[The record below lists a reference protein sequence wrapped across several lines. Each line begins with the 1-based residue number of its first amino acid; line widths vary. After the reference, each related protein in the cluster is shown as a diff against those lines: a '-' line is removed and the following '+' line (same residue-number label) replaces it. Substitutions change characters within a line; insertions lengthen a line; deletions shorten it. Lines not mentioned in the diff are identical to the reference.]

1 MITSSFMYWI
11 TRLDSI
17 CCAICV
23 LSAIFIGAALV
34 TGIPL
39 GIEYFS
45 WADCD
50 RKYRN
55 DINDTSIPAIR
66 KVFLWMASIGVMLLV
81 VSSFIPTTKEA
92 AAIVVVPKIA
102 NSESVAEISTAVKD
116 SAVKWLKEAAAE
128 VEK

>member
-66 KVFLWMASIGVMLLV
+66 KVFLWMASLGVMLLL

-102 NSESVAEISTAVKD
+102 NSESVAEVSTAVKD
-116 SAVKWLKEAAAE
+116 AAVKWLKETAAE
-128 VEK
+128 VKK